1 MVSHPK
7 ITVSSFFWGHPG
19 GCRKRPGM
27 TWARRRMDG
36 FCEGKSVFEMD
47 DVNWGSSMTKRN
59 PPTIHQHLSHW
70 TVMKMSSTSHMLFG
84 QIHWEFKFSLWWVR
98 HLLCTKNWLMESAEV
113 PDDFDDFWWPMCH
126 GRFRLADRRVAWRER
141 VYEARLSAARIL
153 VSNRDEEK
161 R

>member
-84 QIHWEFKFSLWWVR
+84 QIYWEFKFSLWWVR
-98 HLLCTKNWLMESAEV
+98 HLLCTKIDSWSPQRSPMILMMA
-113 PDDFDDFWWPMCH
+113 DQCH

-153 VSNRDEEK
+153 VSNGDEEK